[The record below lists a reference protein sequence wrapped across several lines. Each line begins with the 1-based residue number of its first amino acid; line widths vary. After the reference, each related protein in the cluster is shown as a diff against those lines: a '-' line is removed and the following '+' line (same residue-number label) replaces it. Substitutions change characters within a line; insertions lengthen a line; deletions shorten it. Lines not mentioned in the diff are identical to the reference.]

1 MRSYWD
7 AKAREN
13 AMYYIHSE
21 LDFKNPDQAEFWAS
35 GAANLEATLEPFGRR
50 FTPGDSVLEIGCG
63 MGRITRAIAERAG
76 SVIGV
81 DVSEEMVSRAREALA
96 GVPNVEIRLGD
107 GTSLAGMD
115 DASFDACYSFIVFQ
129 HIPDPAVTCGYITEI
144 GRVLKP
150 GGWAVFQISDQPDV
164 HLSSSYERGAQLRL
178 RWRRLFR
185 RAPTGGL
192 EPQWLGS
199 AVPRAALIEAISAGG
214 LQLNRTVGDGTQF
227 CFVDVTKP
235 GG

>member
-1 MRSYWD
+1 
-7 AKAREN
+7 
-13 AMYYIHSE
+13 
-21 LDFKNPDQAEFWAS
+21 
-35 GAANLEATLEPFGRR
+35 
-50 FTPGDSVLEIGCG
+50 VLEIGCG
-63 MGRITRAIAERAG
+63 IGRITRAISEHAA
-76 SVIGV
+76 SVVGI

-96 GVPNVEIRLGD
+96 DLPNVEILLGD
-107 GTSLAGMD
+107 GTSLAGLN

-227 CFVDVTKP
+227 CFVEVTKP